1 MASIDKLLVTG
12 IRSFSPQEQNVIEFY
27 TPLTLIIGH
36 NGAGKT
42 TIIECLK
49 YATTGDLPPNSKGGA
64 FIHDPKMANE
74 REVKAQIKLKF
85 KNMSGKQLV
94 CTRSLQLTQRA
105 KKIEMKTLES
115 VLMTRDPISGEKVS
129 LSGRCADLDREMPLQ
144 LGVSRAILENV
155 IFCHQEDSNWP
166 LSEPSIL
173 KKKFDE
179 IFAATRYTRAVESI
193 KDLKKEQAG
202 EIRLTK
208 ERLDHMKIHRENA
221 LKLQAQLS
229 QHETQIQESNQKLG
243 ELTQQEIVLNE
254 LLQRAEEDYQEYCR
268 VQNEIK
274 TWMTEKIILEKSAS
288 DMKDMMTLY
297 QHEEDDASLTAKLE
311 ELQRRHQTAD
321 SELVMKLSEK
331 ERFERHLQGSMD
343 ELNQLCLRKAMILSE
358 KEVSVYSK
366 NIIFKESSYSLREEG
381 KRVS

>member
-49 YATTGDLPPNSKGGA
+49 YVTTGDLPPNSKGGA
-64 FIHDPKMANE
+64 FIHDPKVANE

-85 KNMSGKQLV
+85 RNVSGKQLV

-105 KKIEMKTLES
+105 KKIEMKTLEN
-115 VLMTRDPISGEKVS
+115 VLMTKDPITGEKVS

-144 LGVSRAILENV
+144 LGVSKAILENV

-179 IFAATRYTRAVESI
+179 IFAATRYTRAVDSI

-202 EIRLTK
+202 EIRQTK

-221 LKLQAQLS
+221 QKLQVQLS
-229 QHETQIQESNQKLG
+229 RHEAQIEESNQKLR
-243 ELTQQEIVLNE
+243 ELSHQENALND
-254 LLQRAEEDYQEYCR
+254 LLQKAEEDYQEYCR

-274 TWMTEKIILEKSAS
+274 TWMAEKIILEKSAS

-297 QHEEDDASLTAKLE
+297 QQEDDNASLMSRFE
-311 ELQRRHQTAD
+311 ELQKKHQSAD
-321 SELVMKLSEK
+321 NELTIKFTEK
-331 ERFERHLQGSMD
+331 ERIEKNLQLSMD
-343 ELNQLCLRKAMILSE
+343 ELNELCLRKARILSE
-358 KEVSVYSK
+358 KEVIYQSFIMSTHSVHQTRW
-366 NIIFKESSYSLREEG
+366 SY
-381 KRVS
+381 

>member
-1 MASIDKLLVTG
+1 MASIDKLLITG
-12 IRSFSPQEQNVIEFY
+12 VRSFSPQEQHVIEFY
-27 TPLTLIIGH
+27 SPLTLIVGH

-85 KNMSGKQLV
+85 KNVSGKQLV

-115 VLMTRDPISGEKVS
+115 VLMTKDPTTGEKVS
-129 LSGRCADLDREMPLQ
+129 LSGRCADLDKEMPLQ
-144 LGVSRAILENV
+144 LGVSKAILENV

-166 LSEPSIL
+166 LSEPHLL

-179 IFAATRYTRAVESI
+179 IFSATKYTKAVESI
-193 KDLKKEQAG
+193 KELRKEQTG

-208 ERLDHMKIHRENA
+208 EKLDHMKIHRENA
-221 LKLQAQLS
+221 LKLQAQLRDYESHMLES
-229 QHETQIQESNQKLG
+229 QQKLT
-243 ELTQQEIVLNE
+243 ELQEQEHILSE
-254 LLQRAEEDYQEYCR
+254 LLQKAEEDYQEYCR

-274 TWMTEKIILEKSAS
+274 TCMAEKIILEKSAS
-288 DMKDMMTLY
+288 DIKDTILHY
-297 QHEEDDASLTAKLE
+297 LPDEDDTSLKLKFE
-311 ELQRRHQTAD
+311 EVQKKHQTSD
-321 SELVMKLSEK
+321 HELGLKLNVK
-331 ERFERHLQGSMD
+331 EQLEQCLHNSMN
-343 ELNQLCLRKAMILSE
+343 ELNQLCLKKAMSLSE
-358 KEVSVYSK
+358 KDVSLLRCIIY
-366 NIIFKESSYSLREEG
+366 IFKF
-381 KRVS
+381 

>member
-49 YATTGDLPPNSKGGA
+49 YVTTGDLPPNSKGGA
-64 FIHDPKMANE
+64 FIHDPKVANE

-85 KNMSGKQLV
+85 RNVSGKQLV

-105 KKIEMKTLES
+105 KKIEMKTLEN
-115 VLMTRDPISGEKVS
+115 VLMTKDPITGEKVS

-144 LGVSRAILENV
+144 LGVSKAILENV

-179 IFAATRYTRAVESI
+179 IFAATRYTRAVDSI

-202 EIRLTK
+202 EIRQTK

-221 LKLQAQLS
+221 QKLQAQLGR
-229 QHETQIQESNQKLG
+229 HEAQIEESNQKLR
-243 ELTQQEIVLNE
+243 ELNHQENALNE
-254 LLQRAEEDYQEYCR
+254 LLQKAEEDYQEYCR

-274 TWMTEKIILEKSAS
+274 TWMAEKIILEKSAS

-297 QHEEDDASLTAKLE
+297 QQEEDDASLMARFE
-311 ELQRRHQTAD
+311 ELQKRHQSAD
-321 SELVMKLSEK
+321 NELTLKVAEK
-331 ERFERHLQGSMD
+331 EKIEKNFQISMD

-358 KEVSVYSK
+358 KEVIYQNS
-366 NIIFKESSYSLREEG
+366 IIIEAHSIHQAR
-381 KRVS
+381 RP

>member
-1 MASIDKLLVTG
+1 MSSIDKLLVTG
-12 IRSFSPQEQNVIEFY
+12 VRSFSPQEQNVIEFY

-42 TIIECLK
+42 TLIECLK

-85 KNMSGKQLV
+85 KNVSGKHLV

-115 VLMTRDPISGEKVS
+115 VLMTKEPTTGEKIS

-144 LGVSRAILENV
+144 LGVSKAILENV

-166 LSEPSIL
+166 LSEPNIL

-202 EIRLTK
+202 EIKLTK
-208 ERLDHMKIHRENA
+208 ERLEHTKIHRENV
-221 LKLQAQLS
+221 LKLQAQLKRY
-229 QHETQIQESNQKLG
+229 EIQIEESNQKLQDLY
-243 ELTQQEIVLNE
+243 EQEKVLNK
-254 LLQRAEEDYQEYCR
+254 LLQKAEEDYQEYCR

-274 TWMTEKIILEKSAS
+274 TWMSEKIILEKSAS
-288 DMKDMMTLY
+288 DMKDMMTHFY
-297 QHEEDDASLTAKLE
+297 PHEEDDASLCVRFE
-311 ELQRRHQTAD
+311 ELQRRHQVAD
-321 SELVMKLSEK
+321 SELAMKVNEREK
-331 ERFERHLQGSMD
+331 LERQLQGSIE
-343 ELNQLCLRKAMILSE
+343 ELNQLCLRRAMVLSE
-358 KEVSVYSK
+358 KEVSLVW
-366 NIIFKESSYSLREEG
+366 ILRE
-381 KRVS
+381 RIDYIPI